1 MWLGLLFKFPSQARP
16 EQSLLTVEGL
26 SSEGGTG

>member
-1 MWLGLLFKFPSQARP
+1 MWLGLFFSPAKP
-16 EQSLLTVEGL
+16 EQSLLSVEGL